1 MWDIGEAILTRK
13 FIALQA
19 YLLKKKKREE
29 RRKKRKEKAQI
40 NNLTSHLNEIEKE
53 QQTKPK
59 VSTRKEI
66 IKIRAKKEKKK

>member
-1 MWDIGEAILTRK
+1 MGHRGSNPDKEIHSITGLPV
-13 FIALQA
+13 
-19 YLLKKKKREE
+19 KKKKREE